1 MTMGATKSQIFRI
14 IKIKIALP
22 SFFSGLK
29 VACVSSVIGA
39 IVAEWIGSKSGL
51 GWIMKVSGP
60 LFQTERVFASILIL
74 SMIASLLFIFV
85 KFLENKIPVLCEKPI
100 AHTYQ
105 DGREIIKVAT
115 ENNTRFMVGYN
126 QRYYASYKKFQEAR
140 WGKPIYAESVWSEL
154 VSGWHPHE
162 DYRESYAVRPD
173 LGGGVPLTLS
183 HDFDWWTGLFGD
195 LNVLSVHHSTGALD
209 VDIPTSYDIVLDNQD
224 SSVQVRMHLDYE
236 GMPPKRYYKVEY
248 EKGELFYDPLNAE
261 CKFIDKTGKE
271 ENILIP
277 AFDHERRSSFVNTFI
292 KFMHEDKTPNA
303 LSDWE
308 LGLTALEIAD
318 TVENWK

>member
-1 MTMGATKSQIFRI
+1 
-14 IKIKIALP
+14 
-22 SFFSGLK
+22 
-29 VACVSSVIGA
+29 
-39 IVAEWIGSKSGL
+39 
-51 GWIMKVSGP
+51 
-60 LFQTERVFASILIL
+60 
-74 SMIASLLFIFV
+74 
-85 KFLENKIPVLCEKPI
+85 
-100 AHTYQ
+100 
-105 DGREIIKVAT
+105 
-115 ENNTRFMVGYN
+115 MVGYN
-126 QRYYASYKKFQEAR
+126 QRYYTSYKKFQEAR
-140 WGKPIYAESVWSEL
+140 WGKPIYAESIWSEL

-209 VDIPTSYDIVLDNQD
+209 VDIPTSYDIVLDNYD

-248 EKGELFYDPLNAE
+248 EEGELFYNPLDAE

-277 AFDHERRSSFVNTFI
+277 AFDYERRSSFVNTFI
-292 KFMHEDKTPNA
+292 KFMQEDKTPNA